1 MTTKSKVPEKINLCY
16 KSKNV
21 TARLNPLSQ
30 VRPIAKRSSD
40 KVEVVLLDE
49 LLRDAEKQSA
59 AAGDDHVQKKDGSEA
74 AMIIYTSGTTGPP
87 KGVVLTADNVRGSA
101 SYIENQTQRL

>member
-1 MTTKSKVPEKINLCY
+1 MSY

-21 TARLNPLSQ
+21 TARFNPLSQ

-49 LLRDAEKQSA
+49 LLRDAEKQPAA